1 MNLENMRGRIL
12 NFIPLI
18 PGNEWLVYR
27 LGNELVV
34 KKRKRVK
41 SSSKVWEV
49 MDLIWRKPG

>member
-1 MNLENMRGRIL
+1 M

-34 KKRKRVK
+34 RREEKESQVVK
-41 SSSKVWEV
+41 SGK
-49 MDLIWRKPG
+49 

>member
-34 KKRKRVK
+34 RRERESSQVVK
-41 SSSKVWEV
+41 SGK
-49 MDLIWRKPG
+49 